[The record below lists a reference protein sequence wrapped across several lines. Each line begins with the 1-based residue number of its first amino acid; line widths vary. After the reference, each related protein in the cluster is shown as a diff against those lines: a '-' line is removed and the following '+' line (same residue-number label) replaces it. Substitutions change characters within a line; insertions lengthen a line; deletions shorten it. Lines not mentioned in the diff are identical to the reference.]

1 VGKAQLSLRERKK
14 IETRNRILDVAVQL
28 FQDQGF
34 GETPIDQVAAEA
46 NVSRAT
52 VFNYF
57 PSKQDLLRAIAES
70 EYSHLAHMSDSAFAE
85 DSSTVYKIRA
95 VMRQLVAD
103 TAPYLE
109 VARYVILDAILSPG
123 AGGSDIGLS
132 TVLLRLVREAQ
143 QNGEIRAGLDPED
156 VVRAITGA
164 YLSVFFAQDAGAS
177 PLDGSSVSRIV
188 DMLFEGI
195 AGPALTPTSR

>member
-1 VGKAQLSLRERKK
+1 MSLRERKK
-14 IETRNRILDVAVQL
+14 LETRNRILDVAVRL

-34 GETPIDQVAAEA
+34 DETPIEQVAAEA

-57 PSKQDLLRAIAES
+57 PSKQDLLRGIAEGEFLRLAQMS
-70 EYSHLAHMSDSAFAE
+70 EAAPPDAGGA
-85 DSSTVYKIRA
+85 VYRIRA

-103 TAPYLE
+103 TAPYLQ

-123 AGGSDIGLS
+123 GSEAGMGLN

-143 QNGEIRAGLDPED
+143 ERGEICASLDPDE
-156 VVRAITGA
+156 VVQAITGA
-164 YLSVFFAQDAGAS
+164 YLATFFQRDAPA
-177 PLDGSSVSRIV
+177 LDGDDSPVTRIV

-195 AGPALTPTSR
+195 AGPSLPATPR

>member
-1 VGKAQLSLRERKK
+1 VDEEQLSLRERKK
-14 IETRNRILDVAVQL
+14 LETRLRILDVAVRL

-34 GETPIDQVAAEA
+34 DETPIEQVAAEA

-52 VFNYF
+52 VFNYY

-70 EYSHLAHMSDSAFAE
+70 ELQQLARMSEDELVDVASAV
-85 DSSTVYKIRA
+85 TKIQV

-103 TAPYLE
+103 TMPYLK
-109 VARYVILDAILSPG
+109 VTRYVILGAILSPTEG
-123 AGGSDIGLS
+123 RASGIGLD

-143 QNGEIRAGLDPED
+143 QGGEIRADLDPGE
-156 VVRAITGA
+156 VVQAITGA
-164 YLSVFFAQDAGAS
+164 YLVVFFEYAS
-177 PLDGSSVSRIV
+177 QSGLVAPGDSVSVSHLV

-195 AGPALTPTSR
+195 AGPGYR